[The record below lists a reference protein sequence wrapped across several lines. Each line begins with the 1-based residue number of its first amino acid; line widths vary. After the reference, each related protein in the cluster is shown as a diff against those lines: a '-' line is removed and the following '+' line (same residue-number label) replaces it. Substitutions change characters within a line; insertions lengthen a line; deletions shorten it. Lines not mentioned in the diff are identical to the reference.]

1 MKKDKK
7 KMSPVTISVIVAI
20 LGVVLIF
27 GSIIYNSKH
36 SIEEWVVCNYNGSI
50 QGYKET
56 IKFRYM
62 YDTLYG
68 YYEEKD
74 IMAQSE
80 DEKTKIEEQIN
91 EFGKDFPTSDDV
103 KLEVTSEGLEVK
115 SNFYIKTITYTNF
128 IDDYFK
134 EQEITMQS
142 NSSDIVNKLKSDYE
156 CKITRK

>member
-7 KMSPVTISVIVAI
+7 KISPVTISVIVAI

-91 EFGKDFPTSDDV
+91 EFGKDS
-103 KLEVTSEGLEVK
+103 LING
-115 SNFYIKTITYTNF
+115 
-128 IDDYFK
+128 
-134 EQEITMQS
+134 
-142 NSSDIVNKLKSDYE
+142 
-156 CKITRK
+156 